1 MRKLGLSCIL
11 SGACVG
17 CAWGVVVVVVG
28 VLGVCDGF
36 SSVGFAA
43 VVVGAWLQ
51 LTTSKNV
58 SKKASSDRMMF

>member
-1 MRKLGLSCIL
+1 MRKLGLPCSL

-17 CAWGVVVVVVG
+17 CAWGGGGVVG
-28 VLGVCDGF
+28 VLGVCAGF

-51 LTTSKNV
+51 LTTSKTV